1 VGDVDVMQVIRQDIE
16 AYLLYLRIEYVPQSF
31 GGDTRALS
39 SKTLRNIYVSLVFF
53 FGRVSRE
60 FRVESPVKD
69 GPLRTPRT
77 RLSDLSRRMM
87 QRRC

>member
-1 VGDVDVMQVIRQDIE
+1 MQVIRQDIE
-16 AYLLYLRIEYVPQSF
+16 AYLLYLRIEYVPHRF

-39 SKTLRNIYVSLVFF
+39 PKTVRNIYVPLVSF
-53 FGRVSRE
+53 FGWVSRE
-60 FRVESPVKD
+60 FRVESQVKE

-77 RLSDLSRRMM
+77 RLSDLSRRKM